1 MPHLPFY
8 ISRRYL
14 FAKKSHNAINIITA
28 ISVVVVAVGT
38 LAMILILSVFNG
50 LEDLIA
56 SLYNSVEPD
65 IEISPVKGK
74 YIDLE
79 SFPLDKLKKDPSIAY
94 YSEVIEDMALAKYTP
109 VDGGGNERQLIVKLK
124 AVRSDY
130 RKMSGIDTM
139 VFEGQFLLKYKA
151 NNFAVAGNGVASKLG
166 LRLNNYETPIYFY
179 FPRADASDLNPMDA
193 FNIEQ
198 AYPSGVISVQQE
210 VDEQL
215 IYVSLDFAE
224 KLMNLKN
231 KATSI
236 EVLAKQNTDIISL
249 KSKLDKILG
258 KDYKLKDRRQQNEMI
273 YKITQSEKWSG
284 FLILSFI
291 LLIAIFNVVG
301 SVTVLILEK
310 KEDIETFSNLGFT
323 GKLIRKIFL
332 WEGMMI
338 SIVGGAAGL
347 FLGVIII
354 ILQQKFGLI
363 PMEGS
368 FAVSSFPVAMKFT
381 DFLAVFAMVI
391 SIGFLATILPVK
403 RISKSILNK

>member
-38 LAMILILSVFNG
+38 LALILILSVFNG
-50 LEDLIA
+50 LEDLIT

-65 IEISPVKGK
+65 IEISPIKGK
-74 YIDLE
+74 YIDLDN
-79 SFPLDKLKKDPSIAY
+79 FPMEKLKSDPSIAY

-109 VDGGGNERQLIVKLK
+109 VQGGGNERQLIVKLK
-124 AVRSDY
+124 AVRPDY

-139 VFEGQFLLKYKA
+139 VFDGQFLLEYKA
-151 NNFAVAGNGVASKLG
+151 NYFTVAGNGVAARLG
-166 LRLNNYETPIYFY
+166 LRLNNYQTPVYFY
-179 FPRADASDLNPMDA
+179 FPRADASDMNPMDA
-193 FNIEQ
+193 FNIAQ
-198 AYPSGVISVQQE
+198 AFPSGVISVQQE
-210 VDEQL
+210 VDAQL
-215 IYVSLDFAE
+215 VYVSMNFAE
-224 KLMNLKN
+224 ELMNIKN

-236 EVLAKQNTDIISL
+236 EILATKNADIESL
-249 KSKLDKILG
+249 KDRLKKNLG
-258 KDYKLKDRRQQNEMI
+258 NNFRLKDRRQQNEMV

-310 KEDIETFSNLGFT
+310 KEDIKTFSNMGFT
-323 GKLIRKIFL
+323 EKLIRRVFL

-338 SIVGGAAGL
+338 STVGGAIGL
-347 FLGVIII
+347 FLGVTIIL
-354 ILQQKFGLI
+354 LQQKFGII
-363 PMEGS
+363 PMDGN
-368 FAVSSFPVAMKFT
+368 FVTSSFPVAMKFS
-381 DFLAVFAMVI
+381 DFLAVYGMVV
-391 SIGFLATILPVK
+391 SIGFLATLLPVK

>member
-1 MPHLPFY
+1 MPHLPFF

-38 LAMILILSVFNG
+38 LALILILSVFNG
-50 LEDLIA
+50 LEDLIT

-79 SFPLDKLKKDPSIAY
+79 AFPMEKIKSDPSIAY

-109 VDGGGNERQLIVKLK
+109 AEGGGNERQLIVRLK
-124 AVRSDY
+124 AVRPDY
-130 RKMSGIDTM
+130 RKMSGVDTM
-139 VFEGQFLLKYKA
+139 VYDGQFLLEYKS
-151 NNFAVAGNGVASKLG
+151 NFFAVAGNGVASKLG
-166 LRLNNYETPIYFY
+166 LRLNNYDIPIYFY
-179 FPRADASDLNPMDA
+179 FPRVESSDMNPMDA
-193 FNIEQ
+193 FNIEK
-198 AYPSGVISVQQE
+198 AFPTGVISVQQE

-215 IYVSLDFAE
+215 IFVSLNFAE
-224 KLMNLKN
+224 KLMNIEN

-236 EVLAKQNTDIISL
+236 EILAQKDADNQSL
-249 KSKLDKILG
+249 KERLKETLG
-258 KDYKLKDRRQQNEMI
+258 ENYKLKDRRQQNEMV
-273 YKITQSEKWSG
+273 YKITQSEKWLS

-310 KEDIETFSNLGFT
+310 KEDIKTFSDMGFT
-323 GKLIRKIFL
+323 GKLIRKVFL

-338 SIVGGAAGL
+338 SAVGGFVGL
-347 FLGVIII
+347 VLGVVIIL
-354 ILQQKFGLI
+354 LQQKFGFI

-368 FAVSSFPVAMKFT
+368 FAVSSFPVAMKFI
-381 DFLAVFAMVI
+381 DFIAVYAMVI

-403 RISKSILNK
+403 RISKSILKK